1 MAYNIIDA
9 NENVITE
16 NITEEAALELIEN
29 NSNDVE
35 VTYFYYPLDAEVLAE
50 LKQKFENTDSLR
62 FFKRIVEEA

>member
-35 VTYFYYPLDAEVLAE
+35 VTYFYYPLDAEILTE
-50 LKQKFENTDSLR
+50 LKEKFENTDSLR